1 MSFFDVCVCF
11 FVFVSLFLFLL
22 IFKRFFKR
30 LHYEHYL
37 ILATQNDK
45 TETKA
50 YISFPWNHNTIELPV
65 EGQNSAHA

>member
-1 MSFFDVCVCF
+1 VPYTPTQLSEIYFLHFAISFFDVCVCF

-45 TETKA
+45 IETKA
-50 YISFPWNHNTIELPV
+50 YISFP
-65 EGQNSAHA
+65 